1 MVEKQLKQATQ
12 PVQPLD
18 PPKLELEPIV
28 EQHLN
33 PLAITS
39 VDPMVL
45 AITILQEVTMVKASI
60 TAAVESSLNQVGL
73 EILKRIG
80 VEFALA
86 TSTLNHISST

>member
-1 MVEKQLKQATQ
+1 
-12 PVQPLD
+12 
-18 PPKLELEPIV
+18 
-28 EQHLN
+28 
-33 PLAITS
+33 
-39 VDPMVL
+39 MVL

>member
-1 MVEKQLKQATQ
+1 M
-12 PVQPLD
+12 
-18 PPKLELEPIV
+18 

>member
-1 MVEKQLKQATQ
+1 M
-12 PVQPLD
+12 
-18 PPKLELEPIV
+18 

-60 TAAVESSLNQVGL
+60 TAVESSLDQVGL